1 MNLNNY
7 RMFLTPDGMHIWVN
21 GFTPDMIKNVE
32 FYPPAVKMTFT
43 DGKVITSTPQKGDDY
58 DPEMGMIMCILK
70 YIWGGSGYNTM
81 FRKWIRKD
89 EKKRQEA
96 IVAKKT
102 IQEEKERRERKYQKK
117 KERDARKAEEKKR
130 QLVEINKEVAL
141 ELLRTLQEEFGSSDR
156 A

>member
-1 MNLNNY
+1 MPIND
-7 RMFLTPDGMHIWVN
+7 TPLFQIILQE
-21 GFTPDMIKNVE
+21 GFSPESIKNVE

-43 DGKVITSTPQKGDDY
+43 DGKVITSTPQKGDSY

-89 EKKRQEA
+89 EKKRQVIEN
-96 IVAKKT
+96 AKKT

>member
-1 MNLNNY
+1 MPIND
-7 RMFLTPDGMHIWVN
+7 TPLFQIILQE
-21 GFTPDMIKNVE
+21 GFSPESIKNVE

-43 DGKVITSTPQKGDDY
+43 DGKVITSTPQKGDSY

-89 EKKRQEA
+89 EKKRLEA
-96 IVAKKT
+96 IAAKKAA
-102 IQEEKERRERKYQKK
+102 QEEKERRERKYQKK

-130 QLVEINKEVAL
+130 QMIALNKGIILEVL
-141 ELLRTLQEEFGSSDR
+141 KTLQREFGSSDR

>member
-1 MNLNNY
+1 MPNDNTTLF
-7 RMFLTPDGMHIWVN
+7 RVVLEE
-21 GFTPDMIKNVE
+21 GFHPESIENVE
-32 FYPPAVKMTFT
+32 FYPPAVKMTFK
-43 DGKVITSTPQKGDDY
+43 DGKVITSTPQKGDSY

-89 EKKRQEA
+89 EKKRLEA
-96 IVAKKT
+96 IAAKKAA
-102 IQEEKERRERKYQKK
+102 QEEKERRERKYQKK

-130 QLVEINKEVAL
+130 QMIALNKGIILEVL
-141 ELLRTLQEEFGSSDR
+141 KTLQRECGSADR